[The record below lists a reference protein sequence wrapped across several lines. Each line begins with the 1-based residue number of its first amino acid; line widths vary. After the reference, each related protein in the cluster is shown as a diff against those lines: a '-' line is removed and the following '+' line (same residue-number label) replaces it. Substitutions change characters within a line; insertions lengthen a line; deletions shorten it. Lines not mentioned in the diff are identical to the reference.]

1 MPRMT
6 GGKFADFPAV
16 RHSFGSARRPA
27 LELCL
32 YSALG
37 QSAYETRHGRFH
49 VPKSPRKH
57 RLSGRVGP

>member
-1 MPRMT
+1 MT
-6 GGKFADFPAV
+6 GVKFANFPAV
-16 RHSFGSARRPA
+16 SHSSGSARRPA
-27 LELCL
+27 PELRL

-49 VPKSPRKH
+49 APKSPRKH